1 MLWGL
6 AINAHS
12 YPLLWRIALSP
23 VSTSLG
29 NPQPMTGWHR
39 IQRIASLPQ
48 SWTTC
53 VVWFPLQS
61 IHGIR
66 LKLGSTWDYVLAHQH
81 PPANP
86 TPTPPTHHFL
96 LPLYPFSLEQ
106 SLHTSLSQKTSIPI
120 PAQALLLGDPSL
132 IHGKNG
138 TGKVWWQG
146 NNLGGFCNN
155 SVKKYWFFSFLTWNS
170 MTLDRILPVVIA
182 SSLAL
187 FCMLGQT
194 QVKLAHEAV

>member
-1 MLWGL
+1 M

-12 YPLLWRIALSP
+12 YHLLWRIALSP

-48 SWTTC
+48 GWTTC

-66 LKLGSTWDYVLAHQH
+66 LKLGSTWDYVLAHRPAH
-81 PPANP
+81 IPLPP
-86 TPTPPTHHFL
+86 HHVL
-96 LPLYPFSLEQ
+96 LPLYPFSQEH
-106 SLHTSLSQKTSIPI
+106 SLHTSLSKKTSIPI
-120 PAQALLLGDPSL
+120 PAQALLLGNPSL
-132 IHGKNG
+132 IHVESG

-146 NNLGGFCNN
+146 NKLGGFCNN
-155 SVKKYWFFSFLTWNS
+155 LVKKYWFFSFLLWNS
-170 MTLDRILPVVIA
+170 MTLDRNLPVVIT
-182 SSLAL
+182 SSLTL
-187 FCMLGQT
+187 FCMLEQT
-194 QVKLAHEAV
+194 QVKQAHEVV